1 MTEKEALIDIIKENA
16 LLTGSFRVRK
26 RKTNYFINLFNITTF
41 PHYLSLIVDIL
52 FDELKNEKIN
62 KLASPSIESEP
73 IVTAISLK
81 LKVPF
86 VCIRKNKEVYG
97 VIEPHKMYITVADV
111 SMSGQTILD
120 AANLIRGEGGEVLKV
135 YALIDRDQGACKR
148 IEKEGIKFNSIIKL
162 DELIT

>member
-62 KLASPSIESEP
+62 KLVSPSIESEP

-97 VIEPHKMYITVADV
+97 VIEPHKTYITVADV

-120 AANLIRGEGGEVLKV
+120 AANLIREEGGEVLKV